1 MKNKNFGGNEI
12 LHVAEAVARDKGI
25 SKESIIEA
33 LEEAMAI
40 AAKRKYGANIKVKAH
55 INRNLGNIELYRE
68 VLVVKDGFISDNTR
82 DENNEEVKTIEIS
95 KALETDPGINE
106 GDVIKQILP
115 PLEIGRLNAISAK
128 QIIINKVKELE
139 KDKVFEEYKNR
150 VGEVLNGVV
159 EKIETGGYIAKLGS
173 AEAILKKDQTL
184 KTDFY
189 KLGDRIRACLA
200 KLDKESNGPILI
212 LSRTHKDFVTQLFK
226 QEVPEIY
233 DRIIEVKNIARDPG
247 SRTKIAVYSS
257 DPSIDPV
264 GSCVGMRGVRVQAI
278 IKELKG
284 EKIDIVKWSDDPA
297 TFVVNSLGSSIRVSK
312 VIIDEEQ
319 NKIEIIVPE
328 EDQSQAIGRRG
339 QNIKLIS
346 ELVGW
351 KINITTEEIESTR
364 RQEEFNSI
372 TKLFMEVLNLE
383 EILAQLLAS
392 EGFLNI
398 KSLADADINSVANIE
413 GLDEEIAKELISRSK
428 EYLDA
433 QKQKDNDSDLTN
445 GDN

>member
-1 MKNKNFGGNEI
+1 M
-12 LHVAEAVARDKGI
+12 
-25 SKESIIEA
+25 
-33 LEEAMAI
+33 
-40 AAKRKYGANIKVKAH
+40 
-55 INRNLGNIELYRE
+55 
-68 VLVVKDGFISDNTR
+68 
-82 DENNEEVKTIEIS
+82 
-95 KALETDPGINE
+95 
-106 GDVIKQILP
+106 
-115 PLEIGRLNAISAK
+115 
-128 QIIINKVKELE
+128 
-139 KDKVFEEYKNR
+139 
-150 VGEVLNGVV
+150 
-159 EKIETGGYIAKLGS
+159 
-173 AEAILKKDQTL
+173 
-184 KTDFY
+184 
-189 KLGDRIRACLA
+189 
-200 KLDKESNGPILI
+200 
-212 LSRTHKDFVTQLFK
+212 
-226 QEVPEIY
+226 PEIY

-392 EGFLNI
+392 EGFLSI

>member
-1 MKNKNFGGNEI
+1 MKNKSFGGNEI
-12 LHVAEAVARDKGI
+12 LHVTEAVARDKGI

-33 LEEAMAI
+33 LEEAVAM
-40 AAKRKYGANIKVKAH
+40 AAKRKYGANIKIKAS

-68 VLVVKDGFISDNTR
+68 ILVVKDDFVSEDNVN
-82 DENNEEVKTIEIS
+82 ENNEEVKTIEIS
-95 KALETDPGINE
+95 KARETDPDLNE

-128 QIIINKVKELE
+128 QIIISKVKELE
-139 KDKVFEEYKNR
+139 KDKIFEEYKNR
-150 VGEVLNGVV
+150 VGEVLNGIV
-159 EKIETGGYIAKLGS
+159 EKIETGGYIIKLGS
-173 AEAILKKDQTL
+173 AEAILKKDQVL

-189 KLGDRIRACLA
+189 KLGDRIRAYLT
-200 KLDKESNGPILI
+200 KLDKEFNGPILI
-212 LSRTHKDFVTQLFK
+212 LSRTHKDFVAQLLK

-233 DRIIEVKNIARDPG
+233 DRIIEIKNIARDPG

-264 GSCVGMRGVRVQAI
+264 GSCVGMRGIRVQAI

-319 NKIEIIVPE
+319 NKIEIIVLD

-351 KINITTEEIESTR
+351 KINITTEEVESTR
-364 RQEEFNSI
+364 RQEEFKNI
-372 TKLFMEVLNLE
+372 TELFMKVLNLE

-392 EGFLNI
+392 EGFTSI
-398 KSLADADINSVANIE
+398 KNLADADINSIANIE
-413 GLDEEIAKELISRSK
+413 GLDEEIAKELVSRAQ
-428 EYLDA
+428 EYLDNRE
-433 QKQKDNDSDLTN
+433 KLDEDTYT
-445 GDN
+445 

>member
-1 MKNKNFGGNEI
+1 MKNI
-12 LHVAEAVARDKGI
+12 
-25 SKESIIEA
+25 
-33 LEEAMAI
+33 
-40 AAKRKYGANIKVKAH
+40 
-55 INRNLGNIELYRE
+55 
-68 VLVVKDGFISDNTR
+68 
-82 DENNEEVKTIEIS
+82 
-95 KALETDPGINE
+95 
-106 GDVIKQILP
+106 
-115 PLEIGRLNAISAK
+115 
-128 QIIINKVKELE
+128 
-139 KDKVFEEYKNR
+139 KNR

-159 EKIETGGYIAKLGS
+159 EKIETGGYIVKLGS

-264 GSCVGMRGVRVQAI
+264 GSCVGMMGVRVQAI

-319 NKIEIIVPE
+319 NKIEIIVPK

>member
-33 LEEAMAI
+33 LEEAVAM
-40 AAKRKYGANIKVKAH
+40 AAKRKYGANIKIKAA

-68 VLVVKDGFISDNTR
+68 VLVVKDNFVSDDSR
-82 DENNEEVKTIEIS
+82 DENNEEVKTIDIS
-95 KALETDPGINE
+95 KAQETDPDINE

-128 QIIINKVKELE
+128 QIIISKVKELE
-139 KDKVFEEYKNR
+139 KDKIFEEYKNR

-159 EKIETGGYIAKLGS
+159 EKIETGGYIVKLGS
-173 AEAILKKDQTL
+173 AEAILKKDQVL

-189 KLGDRIRACLA
+189 KLGDRIRAYLT
-200 KLDKESNGPILI
+200 KLDKEFNGPILI
-212 LSRTHKDFVTQLFK
+212 LSRTHKDFVAQLFK

-233 DRIIEVKNIARDPG
+233 DRIIEIKNIARDPG
-247 SRTKIAVYSS
+247 SRSKMAVYSS

-264 GSCVGMRGVRVQAI
+264 GSCVGMRGIRVQAI

-319 NKIEIIVPE
+319 NKIEVIVPE

-346 ELVGW
+346 ELIGW
-351 KINITTEEIESTR
+351 RINITTEEVESTR
-364 RQEEFNSI
+364 RQEEFNTI

-392 EGFLNI
+392 EGFSSI
-398 KSLADADINSVANIE
+398 KNLADADINSIANIE
-413 GLDEEIAKELISRSK
+413 GLDEEIAQELISRSK
-428 EYLDA
+428 EHLDS
-433 QKQKDNDSDLTN
+433 KNQKD
-445 GDN
+445 DNTDQNN

>member
-40 AAKRKYGANIKVKAH
+40 AAKRKYGSNIKVKAH

-95 KALETDPGINE
+95 KALETDTDINE

-159 EKIETGGYIAKLGS
+159 EKIETGGYIVKLGS

-200 KLDKESNGPILI
+200 NLDKESNGPILI